1 MKGTVRRSEPSRRD
15 VRNDAQNR
23 EIRIMRLRQ
32 LPNSGDFNVVLGIE
46 YKSAAAFQPDKA
58 KYDAFMDKWGEKKPG
73 KVRRTRPDVS

>member
-1 MKGTVRRSEPSRRD
+1 
-15 VRNDAQNR
+15 
-23 EIRIMRLRQ
+23 MRLRQ

-58 KYDAFMDKWGEKKPG
+58 KYDAFMEKWGEKKPG